1 MLRTIK
7 AAAFAGFCVLAPL
20 GAVAAEMAAPPPA
33 PLTPVVD
40 PVAGT
45 YTVKGDSFDG
55 ARPYTGEVIVERT
68 GATYRVT
75 WYPGPNQIEGIGV
88 FWGGQ
93 LSVGY
98 LQEGIQGVAVY
109 VPMAGGLKG
118 VWSERGETRL
128 APEDWTRR

>member
-7 AAAFAGFCVLAPL
+7 AAAFAGFCILAPL
-20 GAVAAEMAAPPPA
+20 SAMAGDGPGSPQSVAPM
-33 PLTPVVD
+33 TD
-40 PVAGT
+40 PIAGT
-45 YTVKGDSFDG
+45 YSVKGDNFDG
-55 ARPYTGEVIVERT
+55 GHPYTGEVIVERT
-68 GATYRVT
+68 GATYRVL

-98 LQEGIQGVAVY
+98 LQEGVQGVAVY
-109 VPMAGGLKG
+109 VPMAGGLHG

-128 APEDWTRR
+128 APEDWAKK